1 MKKYKKIYFNKEE
14 KINLNHIQ
22 KLLIIGFI
30 FFFFILY
37 SNNHCIKQKRK
48 LFDKN
53 FINEVQNIFT
63 KNQKVNINQIEEKFH
78 KSNILNKDII
88 STINIGF
95 TLDPG
100 YILETILTT
109 SSIMSTQNK
118 TTKIRFHF
126 GVTKNFNITHMMKLY
141 ELRNRINNLTEFSFY
156 YLKESVEK
164 MKNFHEKGE
173 ACPGKFELPQLL
185 PDDVERLIIFDAGDV
200 LILRDLSELYNYN
213 MQGYWALAP
222 PEPFCIYHIVLRRNI
237 KKYLNIGSI
246 LLNVNELKK
255 NNFWDIYVKNR
266 NIPKGGMP
274 DQTLFNLLVPDNKKD
289 YFPFRFGVFSLFC
302 SDYNSDRMKW
312 RDFNF
317 DRWLNSELS
326 ENFPQKPSSEI
337 GILAQSYNP
346 LFIHQFCDK
355 WSDGGGLTIYRHL
368 AKYFLNISGVKE
380 ELCKKKPGYCL

>member
-1 MKKYKKIYFNKEE
+1 
-14 KINLNHIQ
+14 
-22 KLLIIGFI
+22 
-30 FFFFILY
+30 
-37 SNNHCIKQKRK
+37 
-48 LFDKN
+48 
-53 FINEVQNIFT
+53 
-63 KNQKVNINQIEEKFH
+63 
-78 KSNILNKDII
+78 
-88 STINIGF
+88 
-95 TLDPG
+95 
-100 YILETILTT
+100 
-109 SSIMSTQNK
+109 
-118 TTKIRFHF
+118 
-126 GVTKNFNITHMMKLY
+126 MKLY

-255 NNFWDIYVKNR
+255 NNFWEIYVKNR